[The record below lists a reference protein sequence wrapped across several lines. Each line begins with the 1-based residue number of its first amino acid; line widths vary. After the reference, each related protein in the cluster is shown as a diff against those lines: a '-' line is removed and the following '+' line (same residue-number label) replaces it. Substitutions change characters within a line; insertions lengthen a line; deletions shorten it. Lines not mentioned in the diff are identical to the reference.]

1 MRAEYINAS
10 KAFPTNTKQILARR
24 PGNPNHRMHTFILLA
39 TAALLTLT
47 SADQARRG
55 YNDISTVFTT
65 VTLPAFTVIDN
76 IVPAATITG
85 TATIDDGVT
94 IINDGETLY
103 MIGTAG
109 NQVKQ
114 VRGGLSGTNTVNG
127 VTVVNG
133 QIVGTTPATTTRDD
147 DGSGGAKTGS
157 STTPTGGAMRA
168 MATAEVLGVL
178 GLGAMAALIV

>member
-1 MRAEYINAS
+1 MRAKYINAS

-55 YNDISTVFTT
+55 DNDISTVFTT
-65 VTLPAFTVIDN
+65 VTLPAAID
-76 IVPAATITG
+76 VPAATITG

-94 IINDGETLY
+94 IINDGESLY
-103 MIGTAG
+103 MISTGG
-109 NQVKQ
+109 NQVSQ
-114 VRGGLSGTNTVNG
+114 VRGPLSITNILNG